1 MQLKKEEDA
10 LFLRSNE
17 AASPVVSDVLS
28 LICGSLNLL
37 KLLGSEFY
45 S

>member
-1 MQLKKEEDA
+1 MQLKKGEGV
-10 LFLRSNE
+10 LFLKSNE

-28 LICGSLNLL
+28 LIHDSLNLL
-37 KLLGSEFY
+37 KLLASEFY